1 MVKYNKENKIMII
14 SESYVSRIYD
24 SIPQHQISERMFTES
39 ASRTKVFLSH
49 KHTDRKELFAVKRIL
64 EQCGADPYVDWMDS
78 TMQHPTNA
86 QTASSLKSKIYNSNN
101 FILVA
106 TDDAIK
112 SVWCNWELGLGDVYK
127 HYKKKLALFPIKQNY
142 TEWAGNEYMQLYPII
157 EKLNEDDASNL
168 RRNGRGGGWREGF
181 YVIFYENGHIEK
193 AIPLNDWLANV
204 I

>member
-1 MVKYNKENKIMII
+1 MII
-14 SESYVSRIYD
+14 TESQINSIYD

-39 ASRTKVFLSH
+39 ARRTKVFLSH

-86 QTASSLKSKIYNSNN
+86 QTAASLKGKICNSNN

-106 TDDAIK
+106 TDAAINSK
-112 SVWCNWELGLGDVYK
+112 WCNWELGLGDAYK
-127 HYKKKLALFPIKQNY
+127 HYQEKLALFPIKQNY
-142 TEWAGNEYMQLYPII
+142 NEWAGNEYMQLYPII
-157 EKLNEDDASNL
+157 EWLNENDSSNL
-168 RRNGRGGGWREGF
+168 RRNGRGGGWRDGY
-181 YVIFYENGHIEK
+181 YVIFYESNHIIK
-193 AIPLNDWLANV
+193 AIPLRDWLANA